1 MSKIEI
7 LDNGEMWDVEPRAAS
22 DVAARFEALDEERR
36 VHYAAM
42 AAAGVLPEE
51 SPFEREREW
60 EKLKG
65 ESLKLKGES
74 LKLKG
79 SESFKTCWR
88 WLARR
93 FAAAMMI
100 FAIPAAGTLFG
111 VMAAFAAIAEEGG
124 F

>member
-65 ESLKLKGES
+65 ESLKLKG
-74 LKLKG
+74 